1 VKWERV
7 KGRTAHVGAGDRH
20 LAVPLAWAVLL
31 LFHPA
36 VGGPVYD
43 SLVDDRSAFL
53 VVHLGM
59 LVFIGLIGAALYLLV
74 RDLPGTAARVARY
87 AIGPFILSTPRG
99 RRCSVSLPM

>member
-43 SLVDDRSAFL
+43 SLVDDRSASWSYIS
-53 VVHLGM
+53 GCWSSS
-59 LVFIGLIGAALYLLV
+59 
-74 RDLPGTAARVARY
+74 D
-87 AIGPFILSTPRG
+87 
-99 RRCSVSLPM
+99 